1 MNTTLHLTVLCAAL
15 LLVSQARA
23 QEPALTPILT
33 EAPGTVTTG
42 QKITSPMDSGQS
54 AVNGLNAIGTP
65 GAGSDP
71 YADNNAASP
80 PNLAA
85 SPNPQQAQQ
94 ELASPENVATGISK
108 TGVNTDPVA
117 DTSASAG
124 STPLDTR
131 DASAGSGPKTGN
143 DPLGVARAHWRSAV
157 AAGSTDLGFSAWIM
171 AALNPVAPG
180 PAPGADLKPDTQAA
194 RTRTVSGRWLARA
207 GPVALGAAGRVVTT
221 FGAAIPTAFCA
232 PLMVCYIELEQGEV
246 LTDTPSWGDTAR
258 WQVTVK
264 VQGRDPET
272 VVLEIKPAGDAGLTN
287 LVIPTDRRLYTIN
300 LVNDPDVHTPILAF
314 RYPDTASRQAAARIA
329 ARREAEAQAEAARAT
344 GRASAAAA
352 LAAEL
357 ETSGVSTGTA
367 LRDPGTLDFAFR
379 ITGTAPFRPVR
390 VYTDGAKTYIDL
402 HPTYRGTLP
411 TVVAGRG
418 EENKALNIRVTAGG
432 TRLVADRV
440 ISDIWLQAGSR
451 RVRIQRAGA

>member
-1 MNTTLHLTVLCAAL
+1 MNAALHLTVLCAAL
-15 LLVSQARA
+15 LLGPQARA
-23 QEPALTPILT
+23 QQPVARPILT
-33 EAPGTVTTG
+33 ETPGAVTTG
-42 QKITSPMDSGQS
+42 QTITSPVDSGQS
-54 AVNGLNAIGTP
+54 VDDDLNATGTP
-65 GAGSDP
+65 AAGNGPPDNDDASS
-71 YADNNAASP
+71 AD
-80 PNLAA
+80 LAA
-85 SPNPQQAQQ
+85 SPKPQQAEQQ
-94 ELASPENVATGISK
+94 TASPENARTGIAE
-108 TGVNTDPVA
+108 TGLNPDPAA
-117 DTSASAG
+117 DSGASSADSARA
-124 STPLDTR
+124 DTR
-131 DASAGSGPKTGN
+131 DASADSAN
-143 DPLGVARAHWRSAV
+143 DPLEVVRAHWQSAV
-157 AAGSTDLGFSAWIM
+157 AAGSTDLGFNAWII
-171 AALNPVAPG
+171 AALKPDVTAP
-180 PAPGADLKPDTQAA
+180 PAPGADLNADTQAA

-207 GPVALGAAGRVVTT
+207 GPVALGEAGRVVTT

-314 RYPDTASRQAAARIA
+314 RYPDSAARQVEARIA
-329 ARREAEAQAEAARAT
+329 GRREAEAQAEAARQA

-352 LAAEL
+352 RAAQL
-357 ETSGVSTGTA
+357 QTSGVSTGTV
-367 LRDPGTLDFAFR
+367 LRDPGTLDFGFTV
-379 ITGTAPFRPVR
+379 TGTAPFRPVR

-402 HPTYRGTLP
+402 HPAYRGTLP

-451 RVRIQRAGA
+451 RVRIQRSGA